1 MEEEVKIKE
10 NNIRKND
17 ERVELEI
24 RESEK
29 SIIKIE
35 DRINRIEER
44 IKSDEKRLDKIEE
57 RLNGIEKELR
67 EILSYVNSTKIAIYG
82 LEALGGAFATVEGLI
97 QFMHGNAIGG
107 VALCF
112 IGSMFLIP
120 FVDEIKGL
128 YKKRNEKSFK
138 KKNLLSED

>member
-1 MEEEVKIKE
+1 MGEERVKIKE
-10 NNIRKND
+10 NTESSKEINTRKND

-35 DRINRIEER
+35 DRINQIEKR

-67 EILSYVNSTKIAIYG
+67 EILSYVNSTKIAIDG

-112 IGSMFLIP
+112 IGSAFLIP
-120 FVDEIKGL
+120 LVDEIKKS
-128 YKKRNEKSFK
+128 YKKYRKRI
-138 KKNLLSED
+138 